1 MSWQGIT
8 VSNKMQ
14 SSIKRPV
21 LIRIICILGFIWIV
35 FSFPSVFSP
44 SVKKLGD
51 WYPAIFGLIVA
62 SSFISYIGVWHMKRW
77 GVQLFAITFFVKEA
91 LLFLVNDISYPG
103 IVVSAFF
110 LVSMLLFYKRMDLN
124 L

>member
-1 MSWQGIT
+1 
-8 VSNKMQ
+8 MQ

-51 WYPAIFGLIVA
+51 WYPALFGLIVA

>member
-1 MSWQGIT
+1 
-8 VSNKMQ
+8 MQ

-51 WYPAIFGLIVA
+51 WYPALFGLIVA

-103 IVVSAFF
+103 IVISTFF